1 MYVLEQEVQKSGGE
15 AMELPKKIPRSVL
28 SKSAKLSDTPDDK
41 KRVVVNRY
49 RIEKKLGSGNF
60 GTAYLV
66 KDLKT
71 QDLNEQL

>member
-1 MYVLEQEVQKSGGE
+1 
-15 AMELPKKIPRSVL
+15 MELPKKIPRSVL